1 MSKKNAIK
9 RNAMLW
15 LLVIC
20 SAVLLSIPFL
30 YPHLGMVSLVGFV
43 PLLAAEK
50 IATENKKRFFG
61 FYYYTGFLLWNLFT
75 TYWIYNATLPGMIAA
90 VVLNALQMAVIFRLF
105 RWFKTLTKGFLP
117 YMFFIITWIAW
128 EHAYFTA
135 EISWPWLVLGNA
147 FSTSI
152 KSIQWYEYTGA
163 LGGSLWVLLVNTLLF
178 RLMQLV
184 LEKKRYILSV
194 ASLALLVAV
203 PIILSHIIFYTY
215 EEPYFEPTATS
226 NTTAT
231 SNATAYADGSRKFT
245 VLQPNIDPYTDKFS
259 GLSQQQQN
267 TILLQLAAEAM
278 DKAMPAQPAARPES
292 AEPAARPASAEPA
305 AQPVRA
311 AHFVIA
317 PETFVSRHPLIDEGN
332 PLGNRSFQKMRNFVM
347 GQPENVNMIFGAV
360 TDKFYL
366 NYENVYDGKGLVP
379 PTESARYVQSQDLWF
394 DRSNTAIFID
404 SKGDYEFYNKSKLVV
419 LVETIPYKKFFNL
432 MSRFV
437 IDLGGAIGSYAT
449 QKEREVFTTPDS
461 VKIGTAICYESVYG
475 DYYREYILKG
485 AHVMSIITND
495 GWWGDTP
502 GYRQHLSYAS
512 LRAIETRRS
521 IARSANT
528 GISALINQRGEV
540 IANTGWWKPAY
551 INGELKLNNKLTVF
565 VKHGDITGRICK
577 FLFFL
582 FLLMAVSRF
591 ISKKFSAST
600 GTL

>member
-1 MSKKNAIK
+1 MSKKSAIK

-30 YPHLGMVSLVGFV
+30 YPHLGMVSLVGFI
-43 PLLAAEK
+43 PLFAAEK

-61 FYYYTGFLLWNLFT
+61 IYYYTGFLLWNLFT

-128 EHAYFTA
+128 EHVYFTA

-163 LGGSLWVLLVNTLLF
+163 LGGSLWVLLVNTLMF

-184 LEKKRYILSV
+184 LEKKRYILSA

-203 PIILSHIIFYTY
+203 PLILSHIIFYTY
-215 EEPYFEPTATS
+215 KEPYFEPTDNS
-226 NTTAT
+226 N
-231 SNATAYADGSRKFT
+231 GSRKFT

-267 TILLQLAAEAM
+267 TILLQLAEEAM
-278 DKAMPAQPAARPES
+278 KE
-292 AEPAARPASAEPA
+292 AETE
-305 AQPVRA
+305 QPVGA

-332 PLGNRSFQKMRNFVM
+332 PLVNRSFQKMRNFAM
-347 GQPENVNMIFGAV
+347 NQPGNVNMIFGAV

-366 NYENVYDGKGLVP
+366 GYESVYDGKGLVP
-379 PTESARYVQSQDLWF
+379 PTETARYVQSRDLWF

-437 IDLGGAIGSYAT
+437 IDLGGAIGSYAP

-461 VKIGTAICYESVYG
+461 VNIGTAICYESVYG

-485 AHVMSIITND
+485 AHAMSIITND

-540 IANTGWWKPAY
+540 IANTEWWKPAY

-582 FLLMAVSRF
+582 FLLMALSRF
-591 ISKKFSAST
+591 ISKKFSASN

>member
-15 LLVIC
+15 LLIIC
-20 SAVLLSIPFL
+20 SALLLSIPFL
-30 YPHLGMVSLVGFV
+30 YPHLGMVALVGFV
-43 PLLAAEK
+43 PLFAAEK

-128 EHAYFTA
+128 EHVYFTA

-184 LEKKRYILSV
+184 LEKKRYLLS
-194 ASLALLVAV
+194 AGSLALLVAV
-203 PIILSHIIFYTY
+203 PIIISHIIFYTY
-215 EEPYFEPTATS
+215 QEPYFEPTES
-226 NTTAT
+226 SDTAAAG
-231 SNATAYADGSRKFT
+231 NGSRKFT

-267 TILLQLAAEAM
+267 TILLQLAEEAM
-278 DKAMPAQPAARPES
+278 EEAAT
-292 AEPAARPASAEPA
+292 
-305 AQPVRA
+305 AQPVGA
-311 AHFVIA
+311 SHFVIA

-347 GQPENVNMIFGAV
+347 NRPGNVNMIFGAV

-366 NYENVYDGKGLVP
+366 DYQNVYDGKGLVP
-379 PTESARYVQSQDLWF
+379 PTETARYVQSQDLWF

-404 SKGDYEFYNKSKLVV
+404 SKGGYEFYNKSKLVV

-437 IDLGGAIGSYAT
+437 IDLGGAIGSYAP
-449 QKEREVFTTPDS
+449 QKEREDR
-461 VKIGTAICYESVYG
+461 GTRTA
-475 DYYREYILKG
+475 R
-485 AHVMSIITND
+485 
-495 GWWGDTP
+495 
-502 GYRQHLSYAS
+502 RS
-512 LRAIETRRS
+512 LRFWIRAM
-521 IARSANT
+521 T
-528 GISALINQRGEV
+528 GKTAQ
-540 IANTGWWKPAY
+540 P
-551 INGELKLNNKLTVF
+551 
-565 VKHGDITGRICK
+565 
-577 FLFFL
+577 
-582 FLLMAVSRF
+582 
-591 ISKKFSAST
+591 SASMT
-600 GTL
+600 

>member
-1 MSKKNAIK
+1 MSKKTSIK

-20 SAVLLSIPFL
+20 SSVLLSIPFL
-30 YPHLGMVSLVGFV
+30 YPHLGLVALVGFV
-43 PLLAAEK
+43 PLFAAEK

-61 FYYYTGFLLWNLFT
+61 IYYYIGFLLWNLFT

-90 VVLNALQMAVIFRLF
+90 VMLNALQMAVIFRLF

-117 YMFFIITWIAW
+117 YIFFTITWIAW
-128 EHAYFTA
+128 EHAYFTW

-163 LGGSLWVLLVNTLLF
+163 LGGSLWVLLANTMLF
-178 RLMQLV
+178 RLMQLIIG
-184 LEKKRYILSV
+184 EKRYIVSA
-194 ASLALLVAV
+194 ASLATLVAV
-203 PIILSHIIFYTY
+203 PLIISHIIYYTY
-215 EEPYFEPTATS
+215 QEPYFEPTDVANNS
-226 NTTAT
+226 APHN
-231 SNATAYADGSRKFT
+231 GSRQFT

-259 GLSQQQQN
+259 GLTQQQQN

-278 DKAMPAQPAARPES
+278 EKAAPDFQAVQLAPAEQ
-292 AEPAARPASAEPA
+292 A
-305 AQPVRA
+305 AQSVGA
-311 AHFVIA
+311 SHFVIA

-332 PLGNRSFQKMRNFVM
+332 PLVNRSFRKMMEFTMDTCRNL
-347 GQPENVNMIFGAV
+347 NMIFGAV

-366 NYENVYDGKGLVP
+366 NYETVYNGTMPVP
-379 PTESARYVQSQDLWF
+379 PTETARYVPDRDLWF
-394 DRSNTAIFID
+394 DRSNSAIFID

-419 LVETIPYKKFFNL
+419 LVETTPYKKFFNL
-432 MSRFV
+432 LGRFA
-437 IDLGGAIGSYAT
+437 IDLGGAIGSYAP
-449 QKEREVFTTPDS
+449 QQEREVFTTADS

-528 GISALINQRGEV
+528 GISALINQRGEI
-540 IANTGWWKPAY
+540 IANTEWWKPAY
-551 INGELKLNNKLTVF
+551 INGELKLNDKITVF

-582 FLLMAVSRF
+582 FMLMAISRH
-591 ISKKFSAST
+591 ISRRSLSGC